1 MFCPADPCVLSAP
14 KAAGPRC
21 AGMRAGDQSG
31 SIQIFQPAPLGPS
44 SPSTPWIRMT
54 SQEADDKETSL
65 PELTAECR
73 AQLAPGL
80 WVSTEGQSEDICGTQ
95 VLLDYGKGQ

>member
-1 MFCPADPCVLSAP
+1 
-14 KAAGPRC
+14 
-21 AGMRAGDQSG
+21 
-31 SIQIFQPAPLGPS
+31 
-44 SPSTPWIRMT
+44 MT

-65 PELTAECR
+65 PELTVECR

-80 WVSTEGQSEDICGTQ
+80 WVSTEGQPKDICGTR